1 MKLLLAEDDPMIGSA
16 VEQGLHHAGYAVD
29 WARDGNSAELALRTG
44 TYALLLLD
52 LGLSGQDGLT
62 LLKKMRERGNST
74 PVLIITA
81 RTAVSDRISG
91 LNFGADDYLAKPF
104 DLDELIARI
113 RAVIR
118 RHSGHAQS
126 ELRLGELLLDPLK
139 REVRLEQRVVDLS
152 SREFALLEALLE
164 NPGAV
169 LTTEKLEDRLY
180 GWGEEIASNAI
191 EVHVHRLRKKLG
203 QAWIRNIR
211 GVGYKLVQPE

>member
-1 MKLLLAEDDPMIGSA
+1 MKLLLAEDDPMIGRA
-16 VEQGLHHAGYAVD
+16 VEQGLHHAGFTVD

-62 LLKKMRERGNST
+62 LLKKMRDRGNST

-81 RTAVSDRISG
+81 RAAVSDRISG

-126 ELRLGELLLDPLK
+126 ALRLGELLLDPLT
-139 REVRLEQRVVDLS
+139 REVSLGGRIVDLS

-169 LTTEKLEDRLY
+169 QTTEKLEDRLY
-180 GWGEEIASNAI
+180 GWGDEVASNAI

-203 QAWIRNIR
+203 QTWIRNVR
-211 GVGYKLVQPE
+211 GVGYKLVKPE